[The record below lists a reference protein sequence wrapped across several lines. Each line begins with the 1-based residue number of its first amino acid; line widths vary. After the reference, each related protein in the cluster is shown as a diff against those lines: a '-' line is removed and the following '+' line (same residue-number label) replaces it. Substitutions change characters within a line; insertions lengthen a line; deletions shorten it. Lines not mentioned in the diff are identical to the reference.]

1 MSRIR
6 STSAKQAAI
15 RSTSEEQ
22 PRVEAS
28 HLEAL
33 LAAEHIPAWT
43 GELRGSPP
51 SLLGVRRE
59 IARRLQSS
67 GGRPALDD
75 TTRRQKIPLSEQ
87 DWERLEA
94 LAERASTGGL
104 KPTPSQIAS
113 VLIRQALDALEQ
125 QEA

>member
-6 STSAKQAAI
+6 STSAKQATI

-22 PRVEAS
+22 PTVEAS
-28 HLEAL
+28 HLEGL
-33 LAAEHIPAWT
+33 LAAEHVPEWT
-43 GELRGSPP
+43 GLRGSPP

-75 TTRRQKIPLSEQ
+75 ATRRQKIPLSEQ

-94 LAERASTGGL
+94 LAERASTGDL
-104 KPTPSQIAS
+104 KATPSQIAS

-125 QEA
+125 DA